1 MSSPIFPSVH
11 LPHLERVELPPL
23 LRARLAHPQAQP
35 VPDVPGQVLAE
46 LAKSR
51 RLRELPR
58 GARVAV
64 AIGSRGIAQIPVLAR
79 TVVSAL
85 QDMGLAPFIVP
96 AMGSHGGGTAEGQMG
111 VLKKLGVSEQ
121 STGAP
126 VLATMDTVEYG
137 ATLDGI
143 PCRFDAHAAA
153 ADAVVIVARVK
164 SHTSFDRPIE
174 SGLTKMVAVGLGKQ
188 AGARNVH
195 RLGPRGYIEVLPA
208 LARIAIE
215 HSPLAFGIALVENS
229 RHELVTIEGVEPEDF
244 AAADERLLLQARSLL
259 ARLPFPEID
268 GLIVERI
275 GKEISGTGM
284 DSTVT
289 ARADIRGVANP
300 PRPFIRKVAVLGL
313 TAETAGN
320 AIGLGVADFTTREV
334 ANGCDLVAMY
344 MNAITS
350 TMAEKA
356 RIPIVLPSD
365 RDVLRAV
372 VATAW
377 AVDVGS
383 VRLCQIRS
391 TLDLDEVLLTPAL
404 LADAAGIAGLE
415 PVSEAEPLRFADDG
429 RLLTRV

>member
-1 MSSPIFPSVH
+1 MLSPTFPKVH
-11 LPHLERVELPPL
+11 LPHLEGVELPPL
-23 LRARLAHPQAQP
+23 LRARLAHPRAQP
-35 VPDVPGQVLAE
+35 VPDVPGQVVRE
-46 LAKSR
+46 MAKSR
-51 RLRELPR
+51 RLRDLPR
-58 GARVAV
+58 GAKVAV
-64 AIGSRGIAQIPVLAR
+64 AIGSRGIAQIPMLAR
-79 TVVSAL
+79 TVVGAL
-85 QDMGLAPFIVP
+85 QDMGLSPFIVP
-96 AMGSHGGGTAEGQMG
+96 AMGSHGGGTAGGQMG
-111 VLKKLGVSEQ
+111 VLKKLGVSEET
-121 STGAP
+121 TGAP

-137 ATLDGI
+137 STLDGI
-143 PCRFDAHAAA
+143 PCRFDAHAAS

-215 HSPLAFGIALVENS
+215 HSPLAFGIAVVENS
-229 RHELVTIEGVEPEDF
+229 EHQLVTIEGVEPEGF

-268 GLIVERI
+268 GLIVEWI

-284 DSTVT
+284 DTTVT
-289 ARADIRGVANP
+289 ARADIRGVPNP

-313 TAETAGN
+313 TGETGGN
-320 AIGLGVADFTTREV
+320 AIGLGAADFTTQEV

-356 RIPIVLPSD
+356 RIPIVLATD

-372 VATAW
+372 VATCW
-377 AVDVGS
+377 ALDLGS
-383 VRLCQIRS
+383 ARLCQIRS
-391 TLDLDEVLLTPAL
+391 TLDLDEVLITPAL
-404 LADAAGIAGLE
+404 LAESDAIEGLE
-415 PVSEAEPLRFADDG
+415 PLGEAEPLRFADDG